1 MIVRIFV
8 FLIGF
13 GLTVIGCVYI
23 ISYLNLLTL
32 GYSFLEYVQ
41 FIIKRLECWY
51 ALIGMIIILLD
62 LYIPGGKNELYL

>member
-41 FIIKRLECWY
+41 FIMKRLECWY

>member
-1 MIVRIFV
+1 MVRIFV

-13 GLTVIGCVYI
+13 GLTVIGCVYS

-41 FIIKRLECWY
+41 FIMKRLECLY
-51 ALIGMIIILLD
+51 TIIGILIIMLD

>member
-1 MIVRIFV
+1 MVRIFV

-13 GLTVIGCVYI
+13 GLTVIGCVYS

-41 FIIKRLECWY
+41 FIMKRLECLY
-51 ALIGMIIILLD
+51 TIIGIIIIMLD

>member
-1 MIVRIFV
+1 MVRIFF
-8 FLIGF
+8 FLIVF
-13 GLTVIGCVYI
+13 ELTVIGCVYS

-41 FIIKRLECWY
+41 FIMKRFECLY
-51 ALIGMIIILLD
+51 TIIGIIIIMLD